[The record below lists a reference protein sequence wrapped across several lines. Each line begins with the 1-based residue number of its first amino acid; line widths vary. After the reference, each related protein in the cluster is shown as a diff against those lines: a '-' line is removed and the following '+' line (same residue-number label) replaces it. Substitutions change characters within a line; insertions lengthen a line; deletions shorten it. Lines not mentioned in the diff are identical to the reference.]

1 MLNCSRDT
9 NVRHAPEGGGVGE
22 EELAC
27 VTPDLSY
34 DWGRG
39 RWSRRTNKING
50 MEKIPLDSSL
60 SWVLLSRSTHCMWTP
75 LSTS

>member
-50 MEKIPLDSSL
+50 MEK
-60 SWVLLSRSTHCMWTP
+60 
-75 LSTS
+75 